1 MCRLIN
7 KIDNKYILQNLST
20 NFNLS
25 KFNFQNRKKTQENIL
40 NKEYNNGYRINV
52 DILTGENLSSF

>member
-7 KIDNKYILQNLST
+7 KIDNKYILHNLST

-40 NKEYNNGYRINV
+40 NKEYNNAYRIYV
-52 DILTGENLSSF
+52 DIWTGKILLI